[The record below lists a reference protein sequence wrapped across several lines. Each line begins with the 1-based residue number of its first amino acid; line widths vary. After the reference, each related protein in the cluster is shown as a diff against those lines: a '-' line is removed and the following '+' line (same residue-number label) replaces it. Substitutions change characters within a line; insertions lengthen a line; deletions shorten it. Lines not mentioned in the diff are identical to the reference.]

1 MGFLWFLLG
10 GAFGSVV
17 TAKIGAK
24 AARVGL
30 GVALDKLHGLPD
42 PCLAQVRAAFMD
54 ISETDVFNEVVRES
68 NLTSEQIAE
77 MRRQHPPSTTPFA
90 AFGTTRHLTLDDLVR
105 EFHPTPEQIERLRAR
120 SASANATSLALTD
133 EDIAAAFGLTP
144 AQRDRLFRMSQP
156 GPWPSPRAA
165 AGALWMHHGHYDPR
179 WPSRVYG
186 RGFGY

>member
-1 MGFLWFLLG
+1 MGFIWFLLG
-10 GAFGSVV
+10 GAVGSVV

-30 GVALDKLHGLPD
+30 GVALDKLHGLPN

-54 ISETDVFNEVVRES
+54 ISEADIFNEVVRES

-90 AFGTTRHLTLDDLVR
+90 AIGTTRHLTLDDLVR
-105 EFHPTPEQIERLRAR
+105 EFHPSPEQIEHLRAL
-120 SASANATSLALTD
+120 STSPDPRKLVFTD
-133 EDIAAAFGLTP
+133 EDVATAFGLTP
-144 AQRDRLFRMSQP
+144 EERGRLFRMSQP
-156 GPWPSPRAA
+156 GPWPAPQAA
-165 AGALWMHHGHYDPR
+165 AGALWTHHGYYDPR

-186 RGFGY
+186 RGLGY

>member
-1 MGFLWFLLG
+1 MGFIWFLLG
-10 GAFGSVV
+10 GAVGSVV

-54 ISETDVFNEVVRES
+54 ISEADIFNEVVRES

-90 AFGTTRHLTLDDLVR
+90 AIGTTRHLTLDDLVR
-105 EFHPTPEQIERLRAR
+105 EFHPTPEQFARLRAR
-120 SASANATSLALTD
+120 STSIDPTRLVFT
-133 EDIAAAFGLTP
+133 EDDVAAAFDLTP
-144 AQRDRLFRMSQP
+144 EQGGRLFRVSQP
-156 GPWPSPRAA
+156 GPEPALHAA
-165 AGALWMHHGHYDPR
+165 AGALWTHHGYYDPR

-186 RGFGY
+186 PGFGP